1 MKVDARKH
9 YKSLKDSLFSPYFL
23 TYVKLLVHVILL
35 TPAIFISWKISCTCY
50 HTNCRTRTLTVCI
63 SIRLIFFPYG
73 MIDRWNL
80 FLTWMEIQTL
90 LKGPCI
96 RDGVSGQEGEG
107 KWDTHVLKGE
117 EGENWTGPIRK
128 NAALCCKAK
137 QTHLLFS
144 PNFHEEKRKLCSF
157 LSYPTSFK
165 NGREN
170 ETF

>member
-1 MKVDARKH
+1 MAEGAAAARRH
-9 YKSLKDSLFSPYFL
+9 YRGL
-23 TYVKLLVHVILL
+23 TWLGHALHANPLLHVYQID
-35 TPAIFISWKISCTCY
+35 
-50 HTNCRTRTLTVCI
+50 
-63 SIRLIFFPYG
+63 FFPYG
-73 MIDRWNL
+73 MIDHWNL
-80 FLTWMEIQTL
+80 FLTWTEIQTL

-144 PNFHEEKRKLCSF
+144 PNFHEEKKKAL
-157 LSYPTSFK
+157 
-165 NGREN
+165 
-170 ETF
+170 